1 MCGKKKSKL
10 QVDTFSVILLYFQN
24 KIASDYETYTGGRT
38 AAADPFSI
46 LHSALH
52 RWGLSCRDSL
62 VFWLLL
68 GFGQREAPAGDQ
80 WAEETRPSELA
91 VSLY

>member
-1 MCGKKKSKL
+1 MSGEKKGKL
-10 QVDTFSVILLYFQN
+10 QMNTFSVILLYFQN
-24 KIASDYETYTGGRT
+24 KIASNYETYTGGRM
-38 AAADPFSI
+38 AAADPLSI

-68 GFGQREAPAGDQ
+68 GFGQREAPAG
-80 WAEETRPSELA
+80 ETGPSELA